1 MVQCPYPETF
11 IDQASDKTEFNILY
25 LVWHE
30 GFEAHKFEMA
40 NLSIQV
46 ASLAVALDNE
56 IRNVSELRMKM
67 EKEGS
72 NLQEANLLGDVSNR

>member
-11 IDQASDKTEFNILY
+11 IDQVSDKTESNILY

-40 NLSIQV
+40 NLSIKV

-67 EKEGS
+67 EKRGP
-72 NLQEANLLGDVSNR
+72 NLQEANLLDDVSNR